1 MSECELFNVNCPNRK
16 LLDEI
21 TDKWSVMIL
30 TALDQGPLRFN
41 GIKRRLL
48 GITQKVLTQSL
59 RRLERNGMVAR
70 RVLLRSPIA
79 VEYRLTDAGR
89 TVLPPITALY
99 EWAIDSLPDVELARR
114 RFDKRA
120 GTDDDDGGLA
130 DAGDEAFYD
139 GQPRISQGLQETD
152 ATMVLVDRP
161 ATAGGA

>member
-1 MSECELFNVNCPNRK
+1 MSECELFNVNCPNRR

-30 TALDQGPLRFN
+30 TALDQEPLRFN
-41 GIKRRLL
+41 GIKRRLV

-79 VEYRLTDAGR
+79 VEYRLTGAGR

-99 EWAIDSLPDVELARR
+99 EWAIGRLPDVELARQ
-114 RFDKRA
+114 RFDERA
-120 GTDDDDGGLA
+120 GNDDADDGLADDGG
-130 DAGDEAFYD
+130 GSFY
-139 GQPRISQGLQETD
+139 GRQPRVSQAPEATGSSVTLVIHPMTADD
-152 ATMVLVDRP
+152 A
-161 ATAGGA
+161 